1 MRRETM
7 LVVHICIAVLFFA
20 LPVQAY
26 TEEVHIVKYAAD
38 GTTILDE
45 TTVNYTWMEANLP
58 VHGDGSTHYYY
69 QGPVFEDAWESNYGM
84 TYTGGDWD
92 SSEEKYDRVDY
103 GSGYVQEEQV
113 NCYPNKDLGACKGTD
128 VRDLCDL

>member
-1 MRRETM
+1 MI
-7 LVVHICIAVLFFA
+7 VVFA

-38 GTTILDE
+38 GTTMLDE
-45 TTVNYTWMEANLP
+45 TTVNYAWMEANLP

-69 QGPVFEDAWESNYGM
+69 QGPVFEGEWESTYTM
-84 TYTGGDWD
+84 TYSGGNWQN
-92 SSEEKYDRVDY
+92 SEEKYDRVDY